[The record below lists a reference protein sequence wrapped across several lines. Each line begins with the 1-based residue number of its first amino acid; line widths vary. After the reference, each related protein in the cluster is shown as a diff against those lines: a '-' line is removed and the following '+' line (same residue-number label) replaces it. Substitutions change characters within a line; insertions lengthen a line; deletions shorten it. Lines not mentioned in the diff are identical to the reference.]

1 MRQFLLSTAFLLSAA
16 SASATEVLTI
26 EEYLA
31 VASGHDTTMSAE
43 ALDTYLAGVL
53 DGVISLGDLAQSQGS
68 PVFCLPDN
76 PTERIS
82 VDNFKEALD
91 QMFEQL
97 EREIADFAE
106 RAQRSTMG
114 RAAIQLFLFRF
125 PCTEQQGG

>member
-1 MRQFLLSTAFLLSAA
+1 MRQLLVLIALLLSAA
-16 SASATEVLTI
+16 PATAAEVLTI
-26 EEYLA
+26 EDYLA
-31 VASGHDTTMSAE
+31 VASGEDTTLSAQE
-43 ALDTYLAGVL
+43 LDNYLAGVL
-53 DGVISLGDLAQSQGS
+53 DGVISLGDVAQSQGS

-91 QMFEQL
+91 QMFDQL
-97 EREIADFAE
+97 QREMTDFAE

-125 PCTEQQGG
+125 PCGEAQGG